1 MTRSRVTSFARTLQP
16 FLRWEPILPLGV
28 VWVQGA
34 IQDGCYPLPF
44 GGQSCLDFGV
54 EDPIVDICS
63 PMVLGVPNPI
73 EGDAASH
80 VTDTDSNVF
89 AVYQSHKNS

>member
-1 MTRSRVTSFARTLQP
+1 MA
-16 FLRWEPILPLGV
+16 
-28 VWVQGA
+28 
-34 IQDGCYPLPF
+34 CHPLPF

-89 AVYQSHKNS
+89 AVCQSHKNS